1 MDIFKLFFNHD
12 QRLDKLEKRNANKTE
27 EEKQEQSSLE
37 DFMKPDLTYS
47 KFYITGTRLE
57 DERFG
62 LNTLARVKD
71 VIDQLN
77 KVFDGQTFFSSTGS
91 YQSMAKAVANTDI
104 GQALVITDEEG
115 EFDFTS
121 LAIDE
126 ESNVGHKKEELAH
139 ILKTGAYVLYKEQAH
154 HGYDLHL
161 FSMDNI
167 YPTLFEQLK
176 PVVNDEFRFF
186 SINSKRMGSER
197 HFYFETWTLDN
208 PPHGAEEV
216 LAETVL

>member
-12 QRLDKLEKRNANKTE
+12 QRLDKLAKRNANKTTK
-27 EEKQEQSSLE
+27 EKESSLE
-37 DFMKPDLTYS
+37 DFMAPDPTYS

-62 LNTLARVKD
+62 INTITKFKD
-71 VIDQLN
+71 VIDQLDT
-77 KVFDGQTFFSSTGS
+77 VFTDRTIYTYEDTFDSLPRAL
-91 YQSMAKAVANTDI
+91 AKTEI
-104 GQALVITDEEG
+104 GQALVINSKEG
-115 EFDFTS
+115 NYDFAT
-121 LAIDE
+121 LKIDE
-126 ESNVGHKKEELAH
+126 ESNVGHKKEELAE
-139 ILKTGAYVLYKEQAH
+139 ILETGAFVLYKEQAH

-161 FSMDNI
+161 FSMENI
-167 YPTLFEQLK
+167 YPALFTRLQPL
-176 PVVNDEFRFF
+176 VSDNFRFF

-216 LAETVL
+216 LPETVL

>member
-12 QRLDKLEKRNANKTE
+12 QRLDKLAKRNANKTK
-27 EEKQEQSSLE
+27 EEKEQQSSLE

-62 LNTLARVKD
+62 LNTLEKVKE
-71 VIDQLN
+71 VLDQLGS
-77 KVFDGQTFFSSTGS
+77 VFDDKAIYSSHQS
-91 YQSMAKAVANTDI
+91 YHTLSTAVANTEI
-104 GQALVITDEEG
+104 GQALVISGQRDDYN
-115 EFDFTS
+115 FDS
-121 LAIDE
+121 LALDE
-126 ESNVGHKKEELAH
+126 ESNVGHKKEELAE
-139 ILKTGAYVLYKEQAH
+139 ILKTGAFVLYKEQAH

-161 FSMDNI
+161 FSMENI
-167 YPTLFEQLK
+167 YPALFDQLK
-176 PVVNDEFRFF
+176 PLVDDDFRFF

-197 HFYFETWTLDN
+197 HFYFETWTLGN

-216 LAETVL
+216 FADTVL

>member
-1 MDIFKLFFNHD
+1 M
-12 QRLDKLEKRNANKTE
+12 
-27 EEKQEQSSLE
+27 
-37 DFMKPDLTYS
+37 
-47 KFYITGTRLE
+47 
-57 DERFG
+57 
-62 LNTLARVKD
+62 
-71 VIDQLN
+71 
-77 KVFDGQTFFSSTGS
+77 
-91 YQSMAKAVANTDI
+91 
-104 GQALVITDEEG
+104 
-115 EFDFTS
+115 
-121 LAIDE
+121 
-126 ESNVGHKKEELAH
+126 GHKKEELAH

-176 PVVNDEFRFF
+176 PVVSDEFRFF